1 MTEEANKENL
11 RENSAEVSNQLK
23 QKTAELEKVIADKG
37 SEIAALKKS
46 ESELQEK
53 LSAVSKSLT
62 EAVVSYKARVI
73 QMNPGITEE
82 LISGETIEA
91 VETSLEKAIGLIS
104 RVKKSVEKEISQTRV
119 PAGAPGRRT
128 ADLSALSPREKI
140 QYAIGGKK

>member
-62 EAVVSYKARVI
+62 EAVASYKARVI
-73 QMNPGITEE
+73 QMHPEITEE
-82 LISGETIEA
+82 LISGETIDA
-91 VETSLEKAIGLIS
+91 VEDSLGKAIGLIN
-104 RVKKSVEKEISQTRV
+104 RVKKSVEKEISNTRV
-119 PAGAPGRRT
+119 PAGAPGRH
-128 ADLSALSPREKI
+128 ASDLSALSPREKI